1 MGFLDKMERRFG
13 KFAIPGLMKYICALY
28 VVGMLITLM
37 APGVYETY
45 FSLNPQM
52 IMQGQIWRIFTF
64 LMQPP
69 TNNLLFF
76 VLMIYF
82 YYMIGSVLERNWGKF
97 RFNIYYFTGVLGT
110 VAAAIILYLVT
121 GQVYILDTT
130 YINASLFLAFGFQFP
145 ETEIYLFYILPIKMK
160 WLAGFTL
167 AMYILSIVNGSWG
180 TRVAIIIS
188 LLNFIVFLSSI
199 IRHKSSPAQVHRR
212 VQYKS
217 AVSNQRKMRPLMH
230 RCAVC
235 GRTEKDDESLEFRF
249 CSKCNG
255 NYEYCQDHLFTHKHI
270 E

>member
-1 MGFLDKMERRFG
+1 MSFLDRMERRFG
-13 KFAIPGLMKYICALY
+13 RFAIPELMKYICALY
-28 VVGMLITLM
+28 VAGMLITLM
-37 APGVYETY
+37 APGVYEAY

-52 IMQGQIWRIFTF
+52 IMQGQVWRIVTF

-69 TNNLLFF
+69 TDNLIFF
-76 VLMIYF
+76 ILMIYF
-82 YYMIGSVLERNWGKF
+82 YYMLGSVLERTWGKF
-97 RFNIYYFTGVLGT
+97 RFNVYYFAGVIGT

-130 YINASLFLAFGFQFP
+130 YINASLFLAFGFEFP
-145 ETEIYLFYILPIKMK
+145 DTEIYLFFVLPIKMK
-160 WLAGFTL
+160 WMAGFAL
-167 AMYILSIVNGSWG
+167 AMYVLSIINGSWG

-188 LLNFIVFLSSI
+188 LLNFIIFFSSI
-199 IRHKSSPAQVHRR
+199 IRHRSNPVQMRRR
-212 VQYKS
+212 VKYRAAMKKQPEKGY
-217 AVSNQRKMRPLMH
+217 VH

>member
-1 MGFLDKMERRFG
+1 MDFLDRMERRFG
-13 KFAIPGLMKYICALY
+13 RFAIPDLMKYICALY
-28 VVGMLITLM
+28 VVGMLITMM

-45 FSLNPQM
+45 FCLNAQM
-52 IMQGQIWRIFTF
+52 IMKGQIWRIITF

-82 YYMIGSVLERNWGKF
+82 YYMIGSVLERTWGKF
-97 RFNIYYFTGVLGT
+97 RFNVYYFAGVIGT

-121 GQVYILDTT
+121 GSIYILDTT

-145 ETEIYLFYILPIKMK
+145 ETEVYLFYVLPIKMK
-160 WLAGFTL
+160 WMAGIVAGLYFV
-167 AMYILSIVNGSWG
+167 SIINGSWG

-188 LLNFIVFLSSI
+188 LLNFIIFFTSI
-199 IRHKSSPAQVHRR
+199 VRHRTHPAQIRRR
-212 VQYKS
+212 VRYQS
-217 AVSNQRKMRPLMH
+217 AVKKQSENVSVH
-230 RCAVC
+230 RCAIC
-235 GRTEKDDESLEFRF
+235 GRTEKDDDSLEFRF

-255 NYEYCQDHLFTHKHI
+255 NYEYCQDHLFTHKHV